1 MLWQYL
7 QGSEW
12 AKINQHILSFAN
24 VFFQA
29 KEVKKPR
36 NLVHVQ
42 SQVEQLRVHCVA
54 EAQAC
59 CFVLRNIKIQ
69 FAIIGSIAKLLIHV

>member
-7 QGSEW
+7 QRSEW
-12 AKINQHILSFAN
+12 AKINQHTLFFAN

-29 KEVKKPR
+29 KEVKENR

-42 SQVEQLRVHCVA
+42 SHVRSSESEFRVQSSIA
-54 EAQAC
+54 KAQTC
-59 CFVLRNIKIQ
+59 CFVLRNI
-69 FAIIGSIAKLLIHV
+69 

>member
-7 QGSEW
+7 QRNEW
-12 AKINQHILSFAN
+12 AKINQHTLSFAN

-29 KEVKKPR
+29 KEVKENR

-42 SQVEQLRVHCVA
+42 SHVRSSGSVLA
-54 EAQAC
+54 KAQTC
-59 CFVLRNIKIQ
+59 CFVLRNI
-69 FAIIGSIAKLLIHV
+69 